1 MDRGAPYKVIVSPS
15 ADLRYVNSILPYL
28 DRNFSF
34 DRLIEIDEAIGLAV
48 SSLSH
53 HPKRG
58 SKELSLE
65 QDSREYRYILFR
77 ETHHFELKIL
87 YYVDDIS
94 CTVFVVDY
102 FPTLMHP
109 KRMTKPR

>member
-15 ADLRYVNSILPYL
+15 ADLRYVHSILPYL

-65 QDSREYRYILFR
+65 
-77 ETHHFELKIL
+77 
-87 YYVDDIS
+87 
-94 CTVFVVDY
+94 
-102 FPTLMHP
+102 
-109 KRMTKPR
+109 

>member
-28 DRNFSF
+28 GRNFSF
-34 DRLIEIDEAIGLAV
+34 GRLIEIDEAIGVAV
-48 SSLSH
+48 NSLTQRPH
-53 HPKRG
+53 RG
-58 SKELSLE
+58 SKELFLE
-65 QDSREYRYILFR
+65 QDGREYRYILFH
-77 ETHHFELKIL
+77 ETRHFELKIL
-87 YYVDDIS
+87 YFVDDIS

-109 KRMTKPR
+109 ERMTKPR